1 MNIKKKNE
9 FSGGSFSGKIDDGRK
24 EEEEEEEE
32 EEEVNWMNWITDHND
47 CY

>member
-24 EEEEEEEE
+24 EEEE
-32 EEEVNWMNWITDHND
+32 VNWMNWITDHND